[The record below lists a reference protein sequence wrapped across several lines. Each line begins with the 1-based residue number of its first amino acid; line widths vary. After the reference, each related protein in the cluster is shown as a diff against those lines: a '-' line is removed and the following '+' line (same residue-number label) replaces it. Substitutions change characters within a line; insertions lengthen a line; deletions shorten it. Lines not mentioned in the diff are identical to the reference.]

1 VDAEGEEGLDDARRL
16 FRSYATE
23 FADSIAEALCSQ
35 GFVAEKRRALGL
47 PEPGGAGR

>member
-1 VDAEGEEGLDDARRL
+1 MIRVVDAEGEEGLDDARRL

-35 GFVAEKRRALGL
+35 GFEAEIAGL
-47 PEPGGAGR
+47 PGR